1 MYVEPHCTPDELAA
15 LIRAERRPGVA
26 RRLNAIRLALL
37 GDTAPDIAEDTLS
50 SERAVRGWVAR
61 YNAGGPVGPVDRA
74 GRGRKGPLTRTS
86 GSGSRRGS
94 DPGRRR

>member
-37 GDTAPDIAEDTLS
+37 GDTAP
-50 SERAVRGWVAR
+50 G
-61 YNAGGPVGPVDRA
+61 Y
-74 GRGRKGPLTRTS
+74 
-86 GSGSRRGS
+86 RRGHALV
-94 DPGRRR
+94 